1 MQERGW
7 SEAQLAWALGY
18 SLHAIACV
26 IHGERRIT
34 PELAL
39 RLEGPLGERAE
50 SWLDIGRDH
59 ELWQLRERMG
69 GELARIRRR
78 IAQPLPDAF

>member
-1 MQERGW
+1 MQDRGW

-18 SLHAIACV
+18 SLRAIACV
-26 IHGERRIT
+26 IDGERKIT

-39 RLEGPLGERAE
+39 RLEGALGERAE
-50 SWLDIGRDH
+50 TWQRDH

-78 IAQPLPDAF
+78 IAQPLPDDV